1 MRNVELLTVDRAKQ
15 NYSSAVAS
23 MISSLV
29 AFTHS
34 CRPSLNFTSDRPGSV
49 FRQRLLK
56 ILKVNLDQFAIRIF
70 KFHVPAIAR

>member
-34 CRPSLNFTSDRPGSV
+34 CRPSLNFTSDRPGLFSGNV
-49 FRQRLLK
+49 CS
-56 ILKVNLDQFAIRIF
+56 
-70 KFHVPAIAR
+70 KF